1 MKGDIRMLIRTEELT
16 KLYTTGETELR
27 ALDNVSLSIE
37 RGEFVSVVGTSGSG
51 KSTLLHLL
59 GGLDIPTSGRVLID
73 GTDIY
78 RLAPDPLTVFR
89 RRYIGFVFQRFNLIP
104 SLNVWENVTLPLG
117 LDGVKVERDEVDELL
132 HTLGIED
139 KRGSMPSQLSGGQ
152 QQRVAIARALITK
165 PHIILA
171 DEPTGSLD
179 SKTGL
184 EVMLTLAS
192 MNERFAQTIVVI
204 THNEEL
210 AQMTGRRLRIED
222 GVIVSDSGVT
232 R

>member
-1 MKGDIRMLIRTEELT
+1 MRGDIRMLIRTEELT

>member
-1 MKGDIRMLIRTEELT
+1 MLIRTEELT

>member
-1 MKGDIRMLIRTEELT
+1 MLIETKNLT
-16 KLYTTGETELR
+16 KIYTTGETEVR
-27 ALDNVSLSIE
+27 ALYDVSLSIA

-59 GGLDIPTSGRVLID
+59 GGLDIPTNGKVFID

-78 RLAPDPLTVFR
+78 QLAPDPLTVLR
-89 RRYIGFVFQRFNLIP
+89 RRCIGFVFQRYNLIP
-104 SLNVWENVTLPLG
+104 NLNVWENITLPLG
-117 LDGVKVERDEVDELL
+117 LDGMDADPDEVDELL

-139 KRGSMPSQLSGGQ
+139 KKNAMPSQLSGGQ

-171 DEPTGSLD
+171 DEPTGNLD
-179 SKTGL
+179 SKTGMG
-184 EVMLTLAS
+184 VMLALAS
-192 MNERFAQTIVVI
+192 LNEKFAQTIVVI

-210 AQMTGRRLRIED
+210 AQMTSRRIRIED
-222 GVIVSDSGVT
+222 GSIVSDSGVAK
-232 R
+232 